1 MHYSQEMETG
11 SMKILGV
18 DPGNVRIGI
27 AIGDEETR
35 LAHGLGIVTHVSREK
50 DAQKIAQ
57 LAIEQGC
64 GKILVGLPLDSEG
77 QVGPRAR
84 SVLRLVEAIQDQ
96 FGNFR
101 VLTWDESHTSNDM
114 DDIMLGGQ
122 FRKSDRQKD
131 KDDKVAALL
140 LLDYLNR
147 ENGEED

>member
-1 MHYSQEMETG
+1 
-11 SMKILGV
+11 MKILAV

-27 AIGDEETR
+27 AVGDEETR

-96 FGNFR
+96 FGNSR

-114 DDIMLGGQ
+114 DDILLGGQ